1 MIAALPRIS
10 FVSHPTEDTCTYIFC
25 LFLFLFTVQTFFY
38 LVMVFLEF
46 TGSWKRCL
54 LISDVGF
61 RIMILS

>member
-25 LFLFLFTVQTFFY
+25 LFLFFY
-38 LVMVFLEF
+38 LVMVILEF
-46 TGSWKRCL
+46 TGSWKRCF
-54 LISDVGF
+54 LIFDVGF